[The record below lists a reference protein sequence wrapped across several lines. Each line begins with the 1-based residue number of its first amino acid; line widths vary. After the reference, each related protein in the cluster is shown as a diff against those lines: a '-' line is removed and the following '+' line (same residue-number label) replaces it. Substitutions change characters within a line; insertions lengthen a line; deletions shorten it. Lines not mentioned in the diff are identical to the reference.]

1 MNNLSA
7 LRRKYNEFLRRCK
20 AFHFSNARK
29 LFFFRPKDQ
38 LLGEIDEL
46 KRPEK
51 CITGEKVRT
60 QNCV

>member
-1 MNNLSA
+1 MSNLSA
-7 LRRKYNEFLRRCK
+7 LRGKYNEFLRRCK
-20 AFHFSNARK
+20 AIHLK
-29 LFFFRPKDQ
+29 KCKKIVFFRPKDQ

-60 QNCV
+60 QNCA